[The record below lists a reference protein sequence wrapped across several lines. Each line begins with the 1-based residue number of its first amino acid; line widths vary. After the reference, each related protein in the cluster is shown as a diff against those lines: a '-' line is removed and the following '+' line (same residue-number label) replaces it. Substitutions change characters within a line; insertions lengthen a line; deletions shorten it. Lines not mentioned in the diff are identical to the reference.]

1 MAEAALGERARAFY
15 KMSGSGNDFVF
26 FRSDDPELDPLGSS
40 GIVKAL
46 CIRETGVGADGV
58 VLLGAHG
65 DNAIRIRYFNS
76 DGSLGELCGNATL
89 CATRLA
95 PELGLIQSAEF
106 EIHTDSGV
114 VAARMRDG
122 LPEVDLAPVSEI
134 SDAADGIE
142 RLARESCIG
151 FARAGV
157 PHIVIVDDELE
168 TADVVGRGSRLRH
181 DPSLRDGANVNFVAP
196 AKDGEWAMR
205 TFERGVEG
213 ETLAC
218 GTGAVASAILL
229 SRWGRAEGPVR
240 LRTRSGRTL
249 EVRLHQQ
256 GDAWYPSLRGAA
268 HIVFTG
274 QLRDFRPTEGR
285 DEAPAASAS

>member
-1 MAEAALGERARAFY
+1 MVDAALRDRARAFY

-26 FRSDDPELDPLGSS
+26 FQSDDVEADPVAASAM
-40 GIVKAL
+40 VRAL
-46 CIRETGVGADGV
+46 CVRETGIGADGV
-58 VLLGAHG
+58 VLLGRQG

-89 CATRLA
+89 CATRLG
-95 PELGLIQSAEF
+95 PELGLVRVREF
-106 EIHTDSGV
+106 EIHTDSGI

-122 LPEVDLAPVSEI
+122 LPEIDLAPVTEI
-134 SDAADGIE
+134 SDDAAGIT
-142 RLARESCIG
+142 RLARESCLG

-157 PHIVIVDDELE
+157 PHIVIVDAELE

-196 AKDGEWAMR
+196 VKDGEWAMR

-218 GTGAVASAILL
+218 GTGAVASAVLL

-249 EVRLHQQ
+249 EVRLRRQ
-256 GDAWYPSLRGAA
+256 GDAWYPSLRGGAEM
-268 HIVFTG
+268 VFTG
-274 QLRDFRPTEGR
+274 QLRDFRAAGGH
-285 DEAPAASAS
+285 DEVPVGSVK